1 MDCGE
6 AELRGGFVPRGTV
19 RRTCGEPFCG
29 DVAMAR
35 EERSEVVC
43 HCGLHGVVLKFI
55 LDKFVAFAVFGRAW
69 FLWSYWQPLEP
80 NARVNTTRYTSLRL
94 EADARSIYISQISLR
109 RRWCGPF

>member
-43 HCGLHGVVLKFI
+43 H
-55 LDKFVAFAVFGRAW
+55 
-69 FLWSYWQPLEP
+69 
-80 NARVNTTRYTSLRL
+80 
-94 EADARSIYISQISLR
+94 
-109 RRWCGPF
+109 